1 MGFPSSCFEASE
13 RCEGA
18 GELLPC
24 TLSSRAAEDQ
34 LQLLHVVFSGVL
46 GQLRRATAMV
56 TALLLLG
63 LSALFGEPGL
73 GFGLLWGA
81 PCHAE
86 SQKHAAS
93 LI

>member
-1 MGFPSSCFEASE
+1 
-13 RCEGA
+13 
-18 GELLPC
+18 
-24 TLSSRAAEDQ
+24 
-34 LQLLHVVFSGVL
+34 
-46 GQLRRATAMV
+46 MV

-73 GFGLLWGA
+73 RFGLLWGA
-81 PCHAE
+81 PCHTE

>member
-1 MGFPSSCFEASE
+1 
-13 RCEGA
+13 
-18 GELLPC
+18 
-24 TLSSRAAEDQ
+24 
-34 LQLLHVVFSGVL
+34 
-46 GQLRRATAMV
+46 MV

-73 GFGLLWGA
+73 GFGLLWRA